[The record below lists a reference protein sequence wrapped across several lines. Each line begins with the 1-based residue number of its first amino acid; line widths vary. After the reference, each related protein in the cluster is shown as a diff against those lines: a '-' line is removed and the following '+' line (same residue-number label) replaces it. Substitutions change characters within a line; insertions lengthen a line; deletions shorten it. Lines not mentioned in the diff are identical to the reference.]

1 MSDLANEK
9 LTALQEYAAHYHGN
23 VRKGAGHNVVTHAEM
38 AVILDEVVGLFS
50 STGVGIR
57 KSALGQAM
65 PEKKGWERH
74 G

>member
-9 LTALQEYAAHYHGN
+9 LTELKEFVAHYSSQ
-23 VRKGAGHNVVTHAEM
+23 VQKGEGRNVVTHAEM
-38 AVILDEVVGLFS
+38 AVVLDTVVDLFAT
-50 STGVGIR
+50 TGVGIR
-57 KSALGQAM
+57 KGALGQAM